1 MSHQNVPIV
10 GWGEF
15 HESFSRQLTELLAI
29 HVKAIGIDVFEAKF
43 FDGPLDPLSHMF
55 FGPAQ
60 RI

>member
-1 MSHQNVPIV
+1 MSHQNVSIV
-10 GWGEF
+10 GWGEL
-15 HESFSRQLTELLAI
+15 HKSFSSQLTELLAI

-43 FDGPLDPLSHMF
+43 FDGPLDPLPYMF